1 VTRVYADMVADLFH
15 YGHAE
20 FLRRAR
26 ELGDVLVV
34 GIHSDATVES
44 YKRAPLTTMDERVKV
59 VEACRY
65 VDEVIADAP
74 LAVTKDWIEQHRIDL
89 VVHGDDIDD
98 RQIEAMYAVPAR
110 MGILR
115 TVPYTAGIST
125 SELLQR
131 LERRLAEPGRGVKSK
146 PAAADPAA

>member
-1 VTRVYADMVADLFH
+1 MTRVYADMVADLFH

-26 ELGDVLVV
+26 EFGDVLVV
-34 GIHSDATVES
+34 GIHSDASVET
-44 YKRAPLTTMDERVKV
+44 YKRRPIMTTIERVRV

-65 VDEVIADAP
+65 VDDVIPDAP
-74 LAVTKDWIEQHRIDL
+74 LAITREWIERHRIDL
-89 VVHGDDIDD
+89 VVHGDDLD
-98 RQIEAMYAVPAR
+98 REQEAAMYAVPTA

-125 SELLQR
+125 SELLGRFSAR
-131 LERRLAEPGRGVKSK
+131 LKAIE
-146 PAAADPAA
+146 

>member
-1 VTRVYADMVADLFH
+1 MTRVYADMVADLFH
-15 YGHAE
+15 HGHAE

-26 ELGDVLVV
+26 ELGDALVV

-44 YKRAPLTTMDERVKV
+44 YKRRPVMTMQERVGV

-65 VDEVIADAP
+65 ADEVIPDAP
-74 LAVTKDWIEQHRIDL
+74 LAVSKEWIERHRIDL
-89 VVHGDDIDD
+89 VVHGDDLDPEETATMYSVP
-98 RQIEAMYAVPAR
+98 EA

-125 SELLQR
+125 SEIL
-131 LERRLAEPGRGVKSK
+131 RRLTTRAAEPA
-146 PAAADPAA
+146 P

>member
-44 YKRAPLTTMDERVKV
+44 YKRAPLTTMEERVKV

-65 VDEVIADAP
+65 VDEVIPDAP
-74 LAVTKDWIEQHRIDL
+74 LAVTSDWIERHRIDL
-89 VVHGDDIDD
+89 VVHGDDLDD
-98 RQIEAMYAVPAR
+98 EQAEAMYTAPAA

-125 SELLQR
+125 SEILLRLEQR
-131 LERRLAEPGRGVKSK
+131 LGRPEPGVKSK
-146 PAAADPAA
+146 PSAADPAA